1 MIKLIASDMDGTL
14 LNSKMQISQKNIEA
28 IKKAQANGI
37 EFLIATGRA
46 PAESKKL
53 VQGAG
58 IKTGF
63 INLNGAMVF
72 NTQGKL
78 MVKEPIKRD
87 KALEIIHLLEKTDY
101 YFEIITAE
109 HVYYNSKMRRIANF
123 AHLVTGL
130 NKNISFKKAVS
141 VAGGSDQVLKVNF
154 VKDYRELISQPNFE
168 VMKLIAFNNRGEEA
182 FKSIKKDLA
191 NLGNIVVTASGANN
205 IEINSIK
212 AQKGIALMDYAKL
225 QGYKTEEVAAI
236 GDNLN
241 DESMIS
247 MAGVG
252 VAMANAIP
260 KIKQLASI
268 VTKINNEDGVAFAI
282 EHFLSEN

>member
-14 LNSKMQISQKNIEA
+14 LNSKMQISQKNIDA

-53 VQGAG
+53 VQSTGV
-58 IKTGF
+58 KTGF

-72 NTQGKL
+72 NSQGKL

-87 KALEIIHLLEKTDY
+87 KALEIIHLLEKTGY

-109 HVYYNSKMRRIANF
+109 HVYSNSRMHRIANF

-130 NKNISFKKAVS
+130 NKNISFKRAVS
-141 VAGGSDQVLKVNF
+141 VAAGSDQVLKVNF

-168 VMKLIAFNNRGEEA
+168 VMKLIAFNDRGEEA
-182 FKSIKKDLA
+182 FVNIKKDLSK
-191 NLGNIVVTASGANN
+191 LGDIVVTASGANN
-205 IEINSIK
+205 IEVNSIK

-225 QGYKTEEVAAI
+225 RGYKKQEVAAI

-247 MAGVG
+247 MAGCG

-260 KIKQLASI
+260 KIKELASF
-268 VTKINNEDGVAFAI
+268 VTKNNNEDGVAYAI
-282 EHFLSEN
+282 EHFLSEK

>member
-14 LNSKMQISQKNIEA
+14 LNSKMQISQKNIDA

-53 VQGAG
+53 VQSTGV
-58 IKTGF
+58 KTGF

-72 NTQGKL
+72 NSQGKL

-87 KALEIIHLLEKTDY
+87 KALEIIHLLEKTGY

-109 HVYYNSKMRRIANF
+109 HVYSNSRMHRIANF

-130 NKNISFKKAVS
+130 NKNISFKRAVS
-141 VAGGSDQVLKVNF
+141 VAAGSDQVLKVNF
-154 VKDYRELISQPNFE
+154 VKDYREIISQPNFE
-168 VMKLIAFNNRGEEA
+168 VMKLIAFNDRGEEA
-182 FKSIKKDLA
+182 FVNIKKDLSK
-191 NLGNIVVTASGANN
+191 LGDIVVTASGANN
-205 IEINSIK
+205 IEVNSIK

-225 QGYKTEEVAAI
+225 RGYKKQEVAAI

-247 MAGVG
+247 MAGCG

-260 KIKQLASI
+260 KIKELASF
-268 VTKINNEDGVAFAI
+268 VTKNNNEDGVAYAI
-282 EHFLSEN
+282 EHFLSEK